1 MIFHEFSGTSCVSKI
16 EVSLEADVQ
25 AVTGENLVK
34 LVQCFAEKRM
44 LSLGLLKVK
53 LGVVHSNEDM

>member
-1 MIFHEFSGTSCVSKI
+1 VIFHEFSGTSCVSKI

-34 LVQCFAEKRM
+34 LVQSFAEKRM
-44 LSLGLLKVK
+44 LSLGPIKSK
-53 LGVVHSNEDM
+53 IGCGTQQ